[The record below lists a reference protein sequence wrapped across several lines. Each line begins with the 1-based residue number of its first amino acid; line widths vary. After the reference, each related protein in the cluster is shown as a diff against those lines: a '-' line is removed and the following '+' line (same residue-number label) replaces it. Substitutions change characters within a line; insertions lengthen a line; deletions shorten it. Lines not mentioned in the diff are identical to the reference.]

1 MNKRS
6 LFPLT
11 IILLTSVIA
20 QGAVDTGAAAG
31 KNLGATAKSAGLG
44 DLSTGYFNS
53 ALAISESKLGKE
65 IYQQIETRRQQCA
78 TDLKTRKDSYD
89 QKARNYQAKSTT
101 LSVAAREKEE
111 QELVRLQREF
121 ENKAKEYDDE
131 LKLSM
136 RQGQERVYREVQDA
150 VYKYGRENAFDVVID
165 VATGQHFVINADK
178 VSGTTSVVQAMNN
191 SYDAAVK
198 LANAGKNTPAAAPT
212 A

>member
-89 QKARNYQAKSTT
+89 QKARNYQAKATT

-111 QELVRLQREF
+111 RDLMELKENF
-121 ENKAKEYDDE
+121 ENLAKKFDRE
-131 LKLSM
+131 LQLSM
-136 RQGQERVYREVQDA
+136 RQGQEKVYRDVQDA
-150 VYKYGRENAFDVVID
+150 VYQYGRDKGFDLVMD
-165 VATGQHFVINADK
+165 AAQHFVINQDKVNEGTKAVVSIMDANYDKNVNLASADK
-178 VSGTTSVVQAMNN
+178 
-191 SYDAAVK
+191 D
-198 LANAGKNTPAAAPT
+198 KNQPT

>member
-6 LFPLT
+6 LFPLSV
-11 IILLTSVIA
+11 ILLTSVFIT
-20 QGAVDTGAAAG
+20 QGATPKD
-31 KNLGATAKSAGLG
+31 SAGLG
-44 DLSTGYFNS
+44 TDLSTGYFNS

-65 IYQQIETRRQQCA
+65 IYQEIETRRQQCA
-78 TDLKTRKDSYD
+78 ADLKSKKDAYD

-111 QELVRLQREF
+111 QELIKMQREF

-150 VYKYGRENAFDVVID
+150 VYKYGRDNNCDVVVD

-178 VSGTTSVVQAMNN
+178 VAGTNSIVQAMNT
-191 SYDAAVK
+191 SYDANIK
-198 LANAGKNTPAAAPT
+198 LAKAKKPASAPK

>member
-6 LFPLT
+6 LFPLA
-11 IILLTSVIA
+11 IILLTSAFIA
-20 QGAVDTGAAAG
+20 QGETPVD
-31 KNLGATAKSAGLG
+31 AGLG
-44 DLSTGYFNS
+44 KDLNTGYFNS

-65 IYQQIETRRQQCA
+65 IYQQIEVRRQQCA
-78 TDLKTRKDSYD
+78 ADLKSKKDSYD
-89 QKARNYQAKSTT
+89 QKAKNYQAKSTT

-111 QELVRLQREF
+111 QELVRMQREF

-150 VYKYGRENAFDVVID
+150 VYTYGRGNSFDLVVDI
-165 VATGQHFVINADK
+165 ATGQHFVINADK
-178 VSGTTSVVQAMNN
+178 VAGTTSIVQAMD
-191 SYDAAVK
+191 SSFDKATK
-198 LANAGKNTPAAAPT
+198 LASADNGKASAPT